1 MDNDKYYLT
10 LSGFLPVK
18 VRSLYIKTTMDKII
32 EKKKGWRRAFTKRA
46 LPWWIGAGLAMV
58 IVYLI
63 AIPSQSTLRINGNTI
78 TMSEVKSG
86 EFNDYIRL
94 SGTVQPLVTIQ
105 ISPVEGGIVQE
116 ILIEEGTEVKK
127 GDEILRL
134 SNDNLDLQILNSEA
148 ELAEK
153 ENILR
158 NTQIQMEQDR
168 LNVKQSKA
176 EYQLNVKRLK
186 RTYEQQKSL
195 YDEKLIAREEYL
207 KAKEDYDLA
216 LDKLQIIIDKE
227 VQDSLFRSTQVERMR
242 ESLENMQLNMRMI
255 RKRKDNLTI
264 KAPIDGQLGI
274 LDAVL
279 GENIGAGTKIGQIS
293 DMSSYK
299 IEAQVDEHYI
309 DRVVP
314 GLKATFERQ
323 ETVYNAALRKVYPE
337 VREGKFKADFKF
349 EGDTPDNIRSGQTYY
364 LNLQLGSPEAALL
377 IPRGSFFQ
385 KTGGKWIYVV
395 TPDGTR
401 AAKREIRIG
410 RQNPQYY
417 EVLEGLTPGERV
429 ITSGYDNYGDNDVL
443 ILK

>member
-1 MDNDKYYLT
+1 
-10 LSGFLPVK
+10 
-18 VRSLYIKTTMDKII
+18 MDKII
-32 EKKKGWRRAFTKRA
+32 EKKKGWRKALTKSA
-46 LPWWIGAGLAMV
+46 LPYWFGAAVVLLT
-58 IVYLI
+58 VYLI
-63 AIPSQSTLRINGNTI
+63 AKPHHKTLRINSETVTI
-78 TMSEVKSG
+78 SEVKEG

-105 ISPVEGGIVQE
+105 ISPIEGGIVDQ
-116 ILIEEGTEVKK
+116 ILIEEGSMVKQ

-186 RTYEQQKSL
+186 RTYEQQKAL
-195 YDEKLIAREEYL
+195 YDDKLIAREEYL

-216 LDKLQIIIDKE
+216 MDKLQIIKDKE

-242 ESLENMQLNMRMI
+242 ESLENMQLNMHMI
-255 RKRKDNLTI
+255 RRRKDNLTI

-299 IEAQVDEHYI
+299 IEAQIDEHYI

-323 ETVYNAALRKVYPE
+323 ESTFGASLRKVYPE

-349 EGDTPDNIRSGQTYY
+349 EGETPENIRNGQTYY
-364 LNLQLGSPEAALL
+364 LNLQLGSPEDAIL

-395 TPDGTR
+395 GKDGKE
-401 AAKREIRIG
+401 AVKREIRIG

-417 EVLEGLTPGERV
+417 EVLEGLEPGEKV
-429 ITSGYDNYGDNDVL
+429 ITSGYDNYGENDVL
-443 ILK
+443 ILQ

>member
-1 MDNDKYYLT
+1 MKW
-10 LSGFLPVK
+10 
-18 VRSLYIKTTMDKII
+18 RSKAVSLVVWWNSNLIIK
-32 EKKKGWRRAFTKRA
+32 
-46 LPWWIGAGLAMV
+46 PN
-58 IVYLI
+58 
-63 AIPSQSTLRINGNTI
+63 QSTLRINGDTMTI
-78 TMSEVKSG
+78 STVKQG

-116 ILIEEGTEVKK
+116 ILIEEGSTVKK

-134 SNDNLDLQILNSEA
+134 SNDNLDLQILNTEA

-168 LNVKQSKA
+168 LNVKQQKA
-176 EYQLNVKRLK
+176 EYQLNVKRLR

-195 YDEKLIAREEYL
+195 YEDKLIAREEYL

-216 LDKLQIIIDKE
+216 LEKLQLIAEKE
-227 VQDSLFRSTQVERMR
+227 IQDSLFRFTQVERMR
-242 ESLENMQLNMRMI
+242 ESLENMQLNMQMI
-255 RKRKDNLTI
+255 RRRKDNLTI
-264 KAPIDGQLGI
+264 KTPIDGQLGI

-279 GENIGAGTKIGQIS
+279 GESIGAGTKIGQIS
-293 DMSSYK
+293 DMSSHK
-299 IEAQVDEHYI
+299 IEVQIDEHYI

-314 GLKATFERQ
+314 GLNATFERQ
-323 ETVYNAALRKVYPE
+323 ETLYNAALRKVYPE
-337 VREGKFKADFKF
+337 VRDGKFKADFKF

-395 TPDGTR
+395 NGDGTR
-401 AAKREIRIG
+401 AVKREIRIG

-417 EVLEGLTPGERV
+417 EVLEGLTVGEQV

>member
-1 MDNDKYYLT
+1 
-10 LSGFLPVK
+10 
-18 VRSLYIKTTMDKII
+18 MDKII
-32 EKKKGWRRAFTKRA
+32 ERPTGWKAAFTRKA
-46 LPWWIGAGLAMV
+46 LPWWLGAALACLV
-58 IVYLI
+58 IFLLVK
-63 AIPSQSTLRINGNTI
+63 PSHSTLRVSGDTI
-78 TMSEVKSG
+78 SVSEVKAG

-105 ISPVEGGIVQE
+105 ISPIEGGIVDA
-116 ILIEEGTEVKK
+116 ILIEEGSQVKK

-186 RTYEQQKSL
+186 RTYEQQKTL
-195 YDEKLIAREEYL
+195 YEEKLIAKEEYL

-216 LDKLQIIIDKE
+216 AEKLQIILDKE

-242 ESLENMQLNMRMI
+242 ESLENMQINMRMI

-299 IEAQVDEHYI
+299 IEAQIDEHYI
-309 DRVVP
+309 DRVTP
-314 GLKATFERQ
+314 GLAATFERQ
-323 ETVYNAALRKVYPE
+323 GATFNASLRKVYPE
-337 VREGKFKADFKF
+337 VRDGKFKADFKF
-349 EGDTPDNIRSGQTYY
+349 EGEVPENIRSGQTYY
-364 LNLQLGSPEAALL
+364 LNLQLGSPEGAVL

-395 TPDGTR
+395 SKDGSK
-401 AAKREIRIG
+401 AMKREIRIG

-417 EVLEGLTPGERV
+417 EVLEGLEPGEKV
-429 ITSGYDNYGDNDVL
+429 ITSGYDSFGDNEVL
-443 ILK
+443 ILQ

>member
-1 MDNDKYYLT
+1 
-10 LSGFLPVK
+10 
-18 VRSLYIKTTMDKII
+18 MDKLI
-32 EKKKGWRRAFTKRA
+32 EKKSGWRKVLSKKY
-46 LPWWIGAGLAMV
+46 LPYWIGAAF
-58 IVYLI
+58 IVLFIYLI
-63 AIPSQSTLRINGNTI
+63 AKPSNKTLRINGDTI
-78 TMSEVKSG
+78 TINAVKQG

-94 SGTVQPLVTIQ
+94 SGSVQPLVTIQ
-105 ISPVEGGIVQE
+105 ISPIEGGIVEE
-116 ILIEEGTEVKK
+116 IMIEEGSQVKK

-134 SNDNLDLQILNSEA
+134 SNDGLDLQILNSEA

-168 LNVKQSKA
+168 LNVKQQKA

-186 RTYEQQKSL
+186 RSFENLQSL
-195 YDEKLIAREEYL
+195 YNDRLIALEDFL
-207 KAKEDYDLA
+207 KAKEDYELA
-216 LDKLQIIIDKE
+216 IEKLQLIAEKE
-227 VQDSLFRSTQVERMR
+227 IQDSLFRFTQVERMR
-242 ESLENMQLNMRMI
+242 ESLENMQLNMQMI
-255 RKRKDNLTI
+255 RRRKENLTI
-264 KAPIDGQLGI
+264 KSPIDGQLGL

-279 GENIGAGTKIGQIS
+279 GENISSGTKIGQIS

-299 IEAQVDEHYI
+299 IEAQIDEHYI

-314 GLKATFERQ
+314 GLQATFERQ
-323 ETVYNAALRKVYPE
+323 ETLYNAALRKVYPE

-349 EGDTPDNIRSGQTYY
+349 EGDIPENIRSGQTYY
-364 LNLQLGSPEAALL
+364 LNLQLGSPEAAVL

-395 TPDGTR
+395 APDGSR
-401 AAKREIRIG
+401 ATKREIRIG

-417 EVLEGLTPGERV
+417 EVLEGLSPGEQV

-443 ILK
+443 IIK

>member
-1 MDNDKYYLT
+1 
-10 LSGFLPVK
+10 
-18 VRSLYIKTTMDKII
+18 MDKII
-32 EKKKGWRRAFTKRA
+32 EKKSGWKALFTKKA
-46 LPWWIGAGLAMV
+46 LPWWFGGALTILMLFLV
-58 IVYLI
+58 LR
-63 AIPSQSTLRINGNTI
+63 PNRSTLRIDANTLSV
-78 TMSEVKSG
+78 SEVSAG

-94 SGTVQPLVTIQ
+94 SGTVQPMVTIQ
-105 ISPVEGGIVQE
+105 ISPIEGGIVDA
-116 ILIEEGTEVKK
+116 ILIEEGSQVRK

-176 EYQLNVKRLK
+176 EYQLNTKRLK
-186 RTYEQQKSL
+186 RTYEQQKAL
-195 YDEKLIAREEYL
+195 YEDKLIAREDYL

-216 LDKLQIIIDKE
+216 LEKLQIILDKE
-227 VQDSLFRSTQVERMR
+227 VQDSLFRSTQIERMQ

-299 IEAQVDEHYI
+299 IEAQIDEHYI
-309 DRVVP
+309 DRVTP
-314 GLKATFERQ
+314 GLAATFERQ
-323 ETVYNAALRKVYPE
+323 GSTFNASLRKVYPE
-337 VREGKFKADFKF
+337 VRDGKFKADFKF
-349 EGDTPDNIRSGQTYY
+349 EGEVPENIRSGQTYY
-364 LNLQLGSPEAALL
+364 LNLQLGSPESAVLV
-377 IPRGSFFQ
+377 PRGSFYQ

-395 TPDGTR
+395 NKEGTK
-401 AAKREIRIG
+401 AVKREIRIG

-417 EVLEGLTPGERV
+417 EVLEGLEPGEKV
-429 ITSGYDNYGDNDVL
+429 ITSGYDSFGDNEVL
-443 ILK
+443 VF

>member
-1 MDNDKYYLT
+1 
-10 LSGFLPVK
+10 
-18 VRSLYIKTTMDKII
+18 MDKII
-32 EKKKGWRRAFTKRA
+32 EKKTGWRAWFTKKA
-46 LPWWIGAGLAMV
+46 LPWWIGGAVV
-58 IVYLI
+58 ILI
-63 AIPSQSTLRINGNTI
+63 AWVLLTPNHSTLRINGDTVSVGNVT
-78 TMSEVKSG
+78 SG

-105 ISPVEGGIVQE
+105 ISPVEGGIVEE
-116 ILIEEGTEVKK
+116 ILIEEGSQVKK

-168 LNVKQSKA
+168 LNVRQSRV

-195 YDEKLIAREEYL
+195 YEEKLIAKEDYL
-207 KAKEDYDLA
+207 KAKEDYELA
-216 LDKLQIIIDKE
+216 LDKFQLISEKE
-227 VQDSLFRSTQVERMR
+227 IQDSLYRSIQVERMR
-242 ESLENMQLNMRMI
+242 ESLENMQLNMKMI

-279 GENIGAGTKIGQIS
+279 GESIGAGTKIGQIS

-299 IEAQVDEHYI
+299 IEAQIDEHYI
-309 DRVVP
+309 DRVTP
-314 GLKATFERQ
+314 GLDATFERQ
-323 ETVYNAALRKVYPE
+323 DATFSASLRKVYPE

-349 EGDTPDNIRSGQTYY
+349 EGDVPENIRSGQTYY
-364 LNLQLGSPEAALL
+364 LNLQLGSPEAAIL

-385 KTGGKWIYVV
+385 KTGGKWIYVLND
-395 TPDGTR
+395 DGTKAVR
-401 AAKREIRIG
+401 REIRIG
-410 RQNPQYY
+410 RQNPKYY
-417 EVLEGLTPGERV
+417 EVLEGLAPGEKV
-429 ITSGYDNYGDNDVL
+429 IISGYDNFGDNEVL
-443 ILK
+443 ILN

>member
-1 MDNDKYYLT
+1 
-10 LSGFLPVK
+10 
-18 VRSLYIKTTMDKII
+18 MDKII
-32 EKKKGWRRAFTKRA
+32 EKKTGWRAWFTKKA
-46 LPWWIGAGLAMV
+46 LPWWIGGAVV
-58 IVYLI
+58 ILI
-63 AIPSQSTLRINGNTI
+63 AWVLLTPNHSTLRINGDTVSVGNVT
-78 TMSEVKSG
+78 SG

-105 ISPVEGGIVQE
+105 ISPVEGGIVEE
-116 ILIEEGTEVKK
+116 ILIEEGSQVKK

-168 LNVKQSKA
+168 LNVRQSRV

-195 YDEKLIAREEYL
+195 YEEKLIAKEDYL
-207 KAKEDYDLA
+207 KAKEDYELA
-216 LDKLQIIIDKE
+216 LDKFQLISEKE
-227 VQDSLFRSTQVERMR
+227 IQDSLYRSIQVERMR
-242 ESLENMQLNMRMI
+242 ESLENMQLNMKMI

-279 GENIGAGTKIGQIS
+279 GESIGAGTKIGQIS

-299 IEAQVDEHYI
+299 IEAQIDEHYI
-309 DRVVP
+309 DRVIP
-314 GLKATFERQ
+314 GLDATFERQ
-323 ETVYNAALRKVYPE
+323 DATFSASLRKVYPE

-349 EGDTPDNIRSGQTYY
+349 EGDVPENIRSGQTYY
-364 LNLQLGSPEAALL
+364 LNLQLGSPEAAIL

-385 KTGGKWIYVV
+385 KTGGRWIYVLND
-395 TPDGTR
+395 DGTKAVR
-401 AAKREIRIG
+401 REIRIG
-410 RQNPQYY
+410 RQNPKYY
-417 EVLEGLTPGERV
+417 EVLEGLAPGEKV
-429 ITSGYDNYGDNDVL
+429 IISGYDNFGDNEVL
-443 ILK
+443 ILN

>member
-1 MDNDKYYLT
+1 MKW
-10 LSGFLPVK
+10 
-18 VRSLYIKTTMDKII
+18 RSKAVSLVVWWNSNLIIK
-32 EKKKGWRRAFTKRA
+32 
-46 LPWWIGAGLAMV
+46 PN
-58 IVYLI
+58 
-63 AIPSQSTLRINGNTI
+63 QSTLRINGDTMTI
-78 TMSEVKSG
+78 STVKQG

-105 ISPVEGGIVQE
+105 ISPVEGGIVQQ
-116 ILIEEGTEVKK
+116 ILIEEGSTVKK

-153 ENILR
+153 ENILL

-168 LNVKQSKA
+168 LNVKQQKA
-176 EYQLNVKRLK
+176 EYQLNVKRLR
-186 RTYEQQKSL
+186 RTYKQQKSL
-195 YDEKLIAREEYL
+195 YEDKLIAREEYL

-216 LDKLQIIIDKE
+216 LEKLQLIAEKE
-227 VQDSLFRSTQVERMR
+227 IQDSLFRFTQVERMR
-242 ESLENMQLNMRMI
+242 ESLENMQLNMQMI
-255 RKRKDNLTI
+255 RRRKDNLTI
-264 KAPIDGQLGI
+264 KTPIDGQLGI

-279 GENIGAGTKIGQIS
+279 GESIGAGTKIGQIS
-293 DMSSYK
+293 DMSSHK
-299 IEAQVDEHYI
+299 IEVQIDEHYI

-314 GLKATFERQ
+314 GLNATFERQ
-323 ETVYNAALRKVYPE
+323 ETLYNAALRKVYPE
-337 VREGKFKADFKF
+337 VRDGKFKADFKF

-395 TPDGTR
+395 NGDGTR
-401 AAKREIRIG
+401 AVKREIRIG

-417 EVLEGLTPGERV
+417 EVLEGLTVGEQV